1 MRDPHAISPGE
12 FAGTSRYTPTRL
24 LGAGS
29 WGRVYQAYDNERN
42 AFVAVKLLSSF
53 GPEALLRFKR
63 EFRALQN
70 VVHPNLVTLY
80 ELISETDRWFFTMEY
95 VDGRSFVDYVTGESE
110 LKGAPLELPAPAL
123 GGPTQNQRLTEETK
137 SATGPSSLPAPRPS
151 PAILPTRKRPALTPQ
166 AVARLRSAL
175 AQLVDG
181 ISALHAAGKLHRDV
195 KPSNVLVTRHGQV
208 LVLDF
213 GLVRELE
220 NDNSDLSQGLIVGTP
235 AYMSPEQSAGLP
247 VKEATDWYAVGVL
260 LYKVL
265 AGKLPFEGKARSNP
279 AAQAVATLVNPSQ
292 LTEGVPEDLEKL
304 CLELLARDPEARP
317 TGAQLKA
324 RLSLAPTPAVELPP
338 PEAAPVLVG
347 RAGLLEQLRGAFG
360 QVVKGK
366 AAVSLIEGESGLGKT
381 ALINAFVHS
390 VKQTWEGAVVLSG
403 RCGEAET
410 VPFKAFDSVIDALC
424 VHLSAQ
430 PQASVEGLL
439 PRDFPALVRLFPVL
453 SKLDNRIGLRKPAGA
468 APDTQETRRK
478 GFRALAQLLSRLSE
492 RSPLLIVIDDLQW
505 GDADSAALLEALL
518 QPPEVPAVHLVGAVR
533 TGGETSPVVSAILSA
548 ARAGAESGHL
558 VKQRLTCFP
567 LEPAASEEL
576 ASLLLGEAGGRVDTA
591 ALAKESRGSPYLI
604 GALTAI
610 ARAGGD
616 VRAVTVDAWVK
627 SRVEGLVA
635 PARRLLECLSVANRP
650 VQRLVAW
657 HAAGLDGEM
666 ADPSIQ
672 LKVQRLVSSSG
683 VGPGETLQL
692 YDARVGAAVREQ
704 LTVARQSLLHR
715 LLAEALEST
724 GSADPE
730 TLADWWEAA
739 GESERA
745 WRAAT
750 QAAAHATTVLAFD
763 RAVRLYDQAIRSA
776 PQGEQQV
783 LKRAR
788 ADALAGAGRGKDA
801 ADAFLELAAAEA
813 PSPTATEAER
823 RASTRKALAY
833 RQRAADQLLT
843 SGRLDEGIGVL
854 DAVMAELGS
863 KRKSGSKVAL
873 AEAVFSRLRASLRG
887 LKFELRPAE
896 ELDPDVL
903 ARVDAYWSAAKGLGL
918 VDSLRSA
925 NLQFIHLRLAL
936 DCGEPYRV
944 ARALALEAGYHAT
957 FGVKNEAQCREALS
971 RLREVLAQHPSAH
984 GEGLH
989 ALMAGC
995 AALGTGYF
1003 LEARA
1008 LHVTAVTTFEEKCPG
1023 MTWELITAQQYL
1035 VLSLLQ
1041 LGELEEMRTV
1051 TTEVLASAKSRR
1063 DVYAL
1068 TNFRVRSVPV
1078 LRLVD
1083 DQPQEVEREVTQ
1095 AISEFSREG
1104 YFIQTFWALNG
1115 KVLGALYEGDG
1126 ARARG
1131 YVERDAALVK
1141 AAGLT
1146 RLQITRVLWGWLQGI
1161 TALASGKREEAKKV
1175 IKALEAEA
1183 IPWSVGLATLLSGM
1197 LARAG
1202 GETERAMFLLQT
1214 GAERLET
1221 VGVQLY
1227 GAAARRRRAELLP
1240 EGERA
1245 AALADADAWFT
1256 KRGVKAP
1263 EKFVGSLLPRAL

>member
-12 FAGTSRYTPTRL
+12 FAGTSRYTPTKL

-95 VDGRSFVDYVTGESE
+95 VDGRNFVDYVIGEPE
-110 LKGAPLELPAPAL
+110 LKGTAVEIPAPAPSPGFAGTKNL
-123 GGPTQNQRLTEETK
+123 RLSEETK
-137 SATGPSSLPAPRPS
+137 SATGPGSGPAPGSSAPMLPS
-151 PAILPTRKRPALTPQ
+151 HQRPALSPQ
-166 AVARLRSAL
+166 SVARLRSAL

-181 ISALHAAGKLHRDV
+181 ICALHAAGKLHRDI
-195 KPSNVLVTRHGQV
+195 KPSNVLVTRLGEV

-247 VKEATDWYAVGVL
+247 VREATDWYAVGVL

-265 AGKLPFEGKARSNP
+265 AGKLPFEGKARSTP
-279 AAQAVATLVNPSQ
+279 GAQAVATLVPPSR

-304 CLELLARDPEARP
+304 CIELLARDPDARP

-324 RLSLAPTPAVELPP
+324 RLSLAPTSMVEQPGA
-338 PEAAPVLVG
+338 EGTPVLVG
-347 RAGLLEQLRGAFG
+347 REGLLEQLRGAFA
-360 QVVKGK
+360 QVARGGK
-366 AAVSLIEGESGLGKT
+366 AAVSIIEGESGLGKT
-381 ALINAFVHS
+381 ALLNAFVHT
-390 VKQTWEGAVVLSG
+390 VKSSWPDTVVLVG

-430 PQASVEGLL
+430 PQASVEALL

-453 SKLDNRIGLRKPAGA
+453 SKLDNRIGLRKPAGPA
-468 APDTQETRRK
+468 TDTQETRRK
-478 GFRALAQLLSRLSE
+478 GFRALAQLLTRLSE
-492 RSPLLIVIDDLQW
+492 RAPLLIVIDDLQW
-505 GDADSAALLEALL
+505 GDLDSAALLEALL
-518 QPPEVPAVHLVGAVR
+518 QPPELPPVHLVGAVR
-533 TGGETSPVVSAILSA
+533 TGGDASPVVTAIANA
-548 ARAGAESGHL
+548 ARASAEAGHL

-576 ASLLLGEAGGRVDTA
+576 ASLLLCEAGGRVDTA
-591 ALAKESRGSPYLI
+591 ALANESRGIPYLI
-604 GALTAI
+604 GALTSI

-627 SRVEGLVA
+627 GRVEGLGA

-650 VQRLVAW
+650 VPRLVAW
-657 HAAGLDGEM
+657 HAAGLDGEI
-666 ADPSIQ
+666 ADPSVH

-683 VGPGETLQL
+683 VGPRETLQV
-692 YDARVGAAVREQ
+692 YDARVGAALRDQ
-704 LTVARQSLLHR
+704 LSVARQTLIYR
-715 LLAEALEST
+715 QLAEALEST

-763 RAVRLYDQAIRSA
+763 RAVRLYDKAIRSA
-776 PQGEQQV
+776 PTAEQSV
-783 LKRAR
+783 LKRVR

-813 PSPTATEAER
+813 SGREGHR
-823 RASTRKALAY
+823 QALAY

-843 SGRLDEGIGVL
+843 SGRLDEGIAVL

-887 LKFELRPAE
+887 LKFELRRAE
-896 ELDPDVL
+896 EIDPDQL
-903 ARVDAYWSAAKGLGL
+903 ARVDAYWSAAKGFSL

-957 FGVKNEAQCREALS
+957 FGVKNEAQCREALA

-1003 LEARA
+1003 LEARS
-1008 LHVTAVTTFEEKCPG
+1008 LHVNAVATFEEKCPG
-1023 MTWELITAQQYL
+1023 MTWELITSQQYL

-1041 LGELEEMRTV
+1041 LGELEAMRAATN
-1051 TTEVLASAKSRR
+1051 EVLASARLRR

-1078 LRLVD
+1078 LMLMD
-1083 DQPQEVEREVTQ
+1083 DHPQDIEREVSQ
-1095 AISEFSREG
+1095 ALAEFNRDG
-1104 YFIQTFWALNG
+1104 YFIQTFWGLNG
-1115 KVLGALYEGDG
+1115 RVLAALYEGEG

-1131 YVERDAALVK
+1131 YVERDAPHIKSTGLV
-1141 AAGLT
+1141 

-1161 TALASGKREEAKKV
+1161 TALASGKREDAKKA
-1175 IKALEAEA
+1175 IKALESEG

-1197 LARAG
+1197 LAQAG

-1221 VGVQLY
+1221 VGVHLY

-1240 EGERA
+1240 EAERA
-1245 AALADADAWFT
+1245 AAIAEADAWFSG
-1256 KRGVKAP
+1256 RGVKAP
-1263 EKFVGSLLPRAL
+1263 EKFIASLLPRAV